1 LPIKRGKI
9 LANLSQI
16 EGVKMACEELETM
29 RKGLFLDNDYWRG
42 IRRDLL
48 LGVLGAK
55 LKGGLRTRLGNK
67 RFNRSCDAESWWF
80 YRSLHGFRFLLRKC
94 DLHYR
99 SEDFFDG
106 LLGLFF
112 SLWASFCIVVLDA
125 DRQVDFPLRRVLPSF
140 RSLCDFSF
148 FPSGREYD
156 HRVIVV
162 RLLNLVCGR
171 EVNELL
177 VVLRILLD
185 FLAKLIESEPSVL
198 ESVHVQIKN
207 CKH

>member
-1 LPIKRGKI
+1 
-9 LANLSQI
+9 
-16 EGVKMACEELETM
+16 MACEELETM
-29 RKGLFLDNDYWRG
+29 RKGLFLDNDYWHG

-67 RFNRSCDAESWWF
+67 SFNRSCDAESRWF
-80 YRSLHGFRFLLRKC
+80 RHSLHGFRFLLRKC
-94 DLHYR
+94 DLHDW
-99 SEDFFDG
+99 SEDFFNG
-106 LLGLFF
+106 LLALFF

-140 RSLCDFSF
+140 RSLCDFSL

-177 VVLRILLD
+177 VVLRVLLD
-185 FLAKLIESEPSVL
+185 FLAKLIESEPTVL
-198 ESVHVQIKN
+198 ESVHVQVKN

>member
-1 LPIKRGKI
+1 
-9 LANLSQI
+9 
-16 EGVKMACEELETM
+16 MACEELETV
-29 RKGLFLDNDYWRG
+29 RKGLFLDDDYWRG

-55 LKGGLRTRLGNK
+55 LKGGLRTRSIGNK
-67 RFNRSCDAESWWF
+67 RFNRSCDAETRWF
-80 YRSLHGFRFLLRKC
+80 RRSLHGFRFLLRKC
-94 DLHYR
+94 DLNDR

-148 FPSGREYD
+148 FPSRREYD

-177 VVLRILLD
+177 VVLRVLLD

-198 ESVHVQIKN
+198 ESVHVQVKN
-207 CKH
+207 CEH